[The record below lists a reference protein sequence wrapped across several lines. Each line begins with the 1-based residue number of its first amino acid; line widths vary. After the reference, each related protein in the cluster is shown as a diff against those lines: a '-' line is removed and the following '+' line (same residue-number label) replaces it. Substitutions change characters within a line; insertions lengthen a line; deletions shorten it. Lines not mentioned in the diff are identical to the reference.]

1 MVLNV
6 LCRKKCTYIF
16 GASLSYFIHF
26 VFKQAK
32 RESPTS
38 YKVGMVNI
46 VKNNILSKYQ

>member
-6 LCRKKCTYIF
+6 LCRKKCTYLF
-16 GASLSYFIHF
+16 GASLSHFIHF

-32 RESPTS
+32 GESPIS

-46 VKNNILSKYQ
+46 VKTNVLSKY